1 MVKIFDHMLFLAVS
15 QFDNI
20 SRRKLIWI
28 ASYGLVNHLGCYAIQ
43 FSNIS
48 VKDNLRI
55 SDDNDFTFCF
65 YNIFLMSHNFFFK
78 SYSGTKKMQTSAKKA
93 CFQFAECSFSSA
105 KKMQTSGKKACFQ
118 FAECSFSSAK
128 IRLFL
133 VTSKV
138 LGKKYLKRGR
148 RTKKNRRLP
157 ELRAAY

>member
-1 MVKIFDHMLFLAVS
+1 MRWSKFLTTCSFSLLVSSITYPEGNLSGLFLMAWLTTLVVTPYNSATSLSRITCVS
-15 QFDNI
+15 LMTMI
-20 SRRKLIWI
+20 L
-28 ASYGLVNHLGCYAIQ
+28 L
-43 FSNIS
+43 S
-48 VKDNLRI
+48 V
-55 SDDNDFTFCF
+55 F

-105 KKMQTSGKKACFQ
+105 K
-118 FAECSFSSAK
+118 

-148 RTKKNRRLP
+148 RKRK
-157 ELRAAY
+157 